1 MVLFDEKK
9 VNKKEGKEKS
19 QAVLD
24 ERNLITQRKMDQKK
38 VKVLPSFADITPI
51 IDISNNDFF
60 EMRNGEYLEILQI
73 TSKDIYS
80 LNESD
85 KDNDIFSLT
94 YFFQAYLG
102 SVKIVPLN
110 TPVNLELQKNNVIRR
125 IRRNKVPAYLP
136 FLEKKLSELEF
147 LEKHRTDRE
156 FFIFVYAEDEK
167 TLLERKTH
175 VRKLLAQSN
184 PVIELPVT
192 KKVNVLYQLFN
203 PNSKPKTD

>member
-9 VNKKEGKEKS
+9 VNKKVGKEKS

-60 EMRNGEYLEILQI
+60 EMRHGEYLEILQI

>member
-1 MVLFDEKK
+1 MVLFDEKN
-9 VNKKEGKEKS
+9 VKKKSAKEKS
-19 QAVLD
+19 QAILD
-24 ERNLITQRKMDQKK
+24 ERNLVAQRKLDRKK
-38 VKVLPSFADITPI
+38 VKVLSSFADITPFV
-51 IDISNNDFF
+51 DISNNDFF

-80 LNESD
+80 LNEKD

-94 YFFQAYLG
+94 YFFQAFLG
-102 SVKIVPLN
+102 SVKLVPLN

-125 IRRNKVPAYLP
+125 IRRNRVPAYLP

-184 PVIELPVT
+184 PIIELPVI
-192 KKVNVLYQLFN
+192 KKINVLYQLFN

>member
-9 VNKKEGKEKS
+9 VNKKVGKEKS

>member
-9 VNKKEGKEKS
+9 VNKKVGKEKS

-110 TPVNLELQKNNVIRR
+110 TPVNLELQKNNVIRK

-167 TLLERKTH
+167 TLLERKSH